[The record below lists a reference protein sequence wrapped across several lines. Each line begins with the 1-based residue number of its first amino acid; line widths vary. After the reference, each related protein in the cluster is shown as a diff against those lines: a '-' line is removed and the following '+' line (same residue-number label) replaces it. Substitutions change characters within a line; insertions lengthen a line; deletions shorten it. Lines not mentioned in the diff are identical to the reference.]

1 MSPFKWFLLFVV
13 LVSAIWLWP
22 LYLLVAFVTVSAM
35 HGTTSPRRSRK
46 STHKPFKFKTA
57 KRTVYKA
64 PRYKAPKQH
73 VWKKGRKLKDGHTQH
88 MKTFAGKKYWTPKS
102 RFRDLPD

>member
-13 LVSAIWLWP
+13 LISGIWLWP
-22 LYLLVAFVTVSAM
+22 LYVLVAVVCISAYLDT
-35 HGTTSPRRSRK
+35 GSRRTRK
-46 STHKPFKFKTA
+46 STYKPFKLKTA

-73 VWKKGRKLKDGHTQH
+73 VWKKGRKLKDGRTQH
-88 MKTFAGKKYWTPKS
+88 MKTFAGKKYWTPTS
-102 RFRDLPD
+102 RFKDLPD